1 MDRHNSKI
9 RSLVLTSVLIVSL
22 IVDVIPVSAA
32 KPDHTLDE
40 ALLLMVSSY
49 NLSFEES
56 EEVGGQLGSRG
67 LMKTVN
73 SAVDPAAAPAN
84 EAQRLLTM
92 YQELCADLHGNTT
105 ADQLAVDKCVTE
117 KVLTNVCGPAIERLK
132 KQAEQLARRR
142 RRRSNPLRRFFRRL
156 DPSRINLKRFGRWLS
171 EEVIKEAVVQM
182 VTGGAALQ
190 GKMARRVLRQVF
202 WKKVRREVRIGL
214 ARDLVRS
221 GAKAN
226 VLAALGLPE
235 AANVTVSRS
244 VAVQPVDFD
253 AFVRQCQ
260 RENRQ
265 EDASNDFNDLVEEQP
280 DIEVSTES
288 TAREKSQKS
297 EAGAVVRSIDITQC
311 ETSMYSW
318 DNLFL
323 PSEPS
328 HFSYHEGTGAS
339 HVDDITFNLG
349 FDEQGIL
356 AGGQMSFHLVDDVW
370 TDDGSQ
376 QLSYVDSWVSADF
389 SRNPVAPLDTDGA
402 TYWTYQGEVNVTFK
416 VEGWSQCSYIVD
428 PEAQEY
434 QFYTVENA
442 KEETHVVPFEL
453 SIELLP
459 IGELSYAL
467 EMMGG
472 SQDSD
477 GFTEINLFLD
487 CAGSVP
493 LDSSE

>member
-1 MDRHNSKI
+1 MDRHNSKM

-190 GKMARRVLRQVF
+190 GKMARRVLRKVF

-288 TAREKSQKS
+288 TAREESQKS

-376 QLSYVDSWVSADF
+376 QLSYVDTWVSADF
-389 SRNPVAPLDTDGA
+389 SRNPLKPVDTDGA
-402 TYWTYQGEVNVTFK
+402 TYWTYQGEVDVNFK
-416 VEGWSQCSYIVD
+416 VEGWSQCSYVAD
-428 PEAQEY
+428 PEAQTY
-434 QFYTVENA
+434 VFYNVETA
-442 KEETHVVPFEL
+442 KTETHAVPFEL
-453 SIELLP
+453 TIELLP
-459 IGELSYAL
+459 IGELSYDA
-467 EMMGG
+467 EFYGG
-472 SQDSD
+472 SQRSD
-477 GFTEINLFLD
+477 GSIEIYLNVV
-487 CAGSVP
+487 CTGSVP

>member
-1 MDRHNSKI
+1 M

-40 ALLLMVSSY
+40 IVDVIPVSAAKPDHSLDEALLLMVSSY
-49 NLSFEES
+49 DLSFEES

-67 LMKTVN
+67 LMKTV
-73 SAVDPAAAPAN
+73 SSSFDPAGAPAN

-117 KVLTNVCGPAIERLK
+117 KVLTHVCGPAIERLK
-132 KQAEQLARRR
+132 KQAEQLARQR

-202 WKKVRREVRIGL
+202 WKKVRREVR
-214 ARDLVRS
+214 
-221 GAKAN
+221 
-226 VLAALGLPE
+226 PE
-235 AANVTVSRS
+235 AANVTVSRD
-244 VAVQPVDFD
+244 VVVQPVDFD

-280 DIEVSTES
+280 DSESPAES
-288 TAREKSQKS
+288 TAQEEPQPN
-297 EAGAVVRSIDITQC
+297 EAGEVVRCLDITQC
-311 ETSMYSW
+311 QTRSYYWS
-318 DNLFL
+318 DILL
-323 PSEPS
+323 PREAS
-328 HFSYHEGTGAS
+328 HFSYHDSTGAED
-339 HVDDITFNLG
+339 VGDIAFTLG
-349 FDEQGIL
+349 FDEEGLL
-356 AGGQMSFHLVDDVW
+356 ADSQMSFHLVDDVW

-376 QLSYVDSWVSADF
+376 QLSYVDTWVSADF
-389 SRNPVAPLDTDGA
+389 SRNPLKPVDTDGA
-402 TYWTYQGEVNVTFK
+402 TYWTYQGEVDVNFK
-416 VEGWSQCSYIVD
+416 VEGWSQCSYVAD
-428 PEAQEY
+428 PEAQTY
-434 QFYTVENA
+434 VFYNVETA
-442 KEETHVVPFEL
+442 KTETHAVPFEL
-453 SIELLP
+453 TIELLP
-459 IGELSYAL
+459 IGELSDDAEFY
-467 EMMGG
+467 GG
-472 SQDSD
+472 SQRSD
-477 GFTEINLFLD
+477 GSIEIYLNVV
-487 CAGSVP
+487 CTGSVP